1 MDALSALSPIIVAL
15 IGGLSALAFVLGVNA
30 RL

>member
-15 IGGLSALAFVLGVNA
+15 IGALSAVAFILAVNT
-30 RL
+30 RF